1 MSDER
6 PRYGEYATPEQQR
19 AAAGLPLAEPAI
31 VPPAASASATASAPA
46 AAPGSVPAS
55 TPGRPAHPVDRLIT
69 FALLGFGLVNV
80 LSSVGSFL
88 DLATTMDSTL
98 QILGLDGEFTNFQA
112 ARVWGVIAAVVMVA
126 GYAATVWFAFLR
138 LRAQR
143 RTWWVPLAGFVVT
156 MGLVSACI
164 AVPMFGDPAFT
175 QGMLPPGSLE
185 G

>member
-19 AAAGLPLAEPAI
+19 AAAGLPPAEPVI
-31 VPPAASASATASAPA
+31 VPPAASARSSAPA
-46 AAPGSVPAS
+46 PAPGPVP
-55 TPGRPAHPVDRLIT
+55 TPLPTAGRPAHPVDRLIT

-88 DLATTMDSTL
+88 DLASTMDSTL
-98 QILGLDGEFTNFQA
+98 QILGLEGEFTNFQA
-112 ARVWGVIAAVVMVA
+112 ARVWGVIAAVVMIA
-126 GYAATVWFAFLR
+126 GYAATVWVAFRR

-143 RTWWVPLAGFVVT
+143 RTWWVPLAGFAVT
-156 MGLVSACI
+156 MALVSACI

-175 QGMLPPGSLE
+175 QGMLTPPAG
-185 G
+185 